1 MRRTYGS
8 VRRAGLLAAVIL
20 LPLMEGCRVLGRA
33 PSTRTGPKQT
43 VAGRESVPPVVRGR
57 DTAAVPAAV
66 RDSTAGVRTD
76 SSRRDSL
83 LRVPSPRDSSP
94 GDSVSR
100 DTVTRPAAR
109 QDSATTD
116 STRATPPVRK
126 RKTPPATRECIL
138 DFAESPPET
147 RLLYSRIS
155 EGVANTF
162 IGGGFVGNC
171 QGENNRLRADSAEQF
186 QAAGIVNLY
195 GNVSYTEPGKIQIV
209 STRATYFTREGRL
222 YAEGGVT
229 ATQLETGS
237 TFSGPSIE
245 YYRALPPERP
255 APRMV
260 APMRSTM
267 RVIEKDSTGRLLPPA
282 TIEANRFEDLGDSLL
297 LAWGDV
303 VVTRSR
309 LVARS
314 DSAAFDKVTEQARL
328 IRGARIVNEDT
339 AQRFTLVGD
348 TVDLFSRSRRLER
361 VTARHKA
368 TATSDQ
374 VVITSEAVDLRLR
387 EQQLEEAFAFGAGRS
402 KASTAQQDVDADSLH
417 LRLVDRRVREMQAV
431 GDARTVGTPDSTK
444 MRTTGKD
451 ILRGDRLLAFFDST
465 PPNPADTARQARVRE
480 IQALGN
486 ASSLFHV
493 ANSKGR
499 EAPPGINYVRG
510 ARIYV
515 HFDTGAVRDVQ
526 VDSAASGVYVEA
538 APDSLA
544 DSTAAATRRPPGGSG
559 NRRSP
564 GRPAQ
569 RAPVQPP
576 RRPPLPDAAL
586 RSEAVVPLSDRTISA
601 LRRWS

>member
-1 MRRTYGS
+1 MTRQSRAIRRWLVVTVAAVLPFMAGCRMIRRGSGEGPPREPLVSRDS
-8 VRRAGLLAAVIL
+8 VRPVR
-20 LPLMEGCRVLGRA
+20 
-33 PSTRTGPKQT
+33 PSRDSAT
-43 VAGRESVPPVVRGR
+43 
-57 DTAAVPAAV
+57 DTAH
-66 RDSTAGVRTD
+66 RDSVA
-76 SSRRDSL
+76 SEPARRDSV
-83 LRVPSPRDSSP
+83 LRDTTA
-94 GDSVSR
+94 R
-100 DTVTRPAAR
+100 DTVASGGVRK
-109 QDSATTD
+109 D
-116 STRATPPVRK
+116 STTEAPKGRKPPAPK
-126 RKTPPATRECIL
+126 RKATPATRDCVL

-147 RLLYSRIS
+147 RLLYSRVS

-195 GNVSYTEPGKIQIV
+195 GNVSYTEPGKVQII

-222 YAEGGVT
+222 YADGGVT

-237 TFSGPSIE
+237 TFTGPSIE
-245 YYRALPPERP
+245 YYRALPPERL

-267 RVIEKDSTGRLLPPA
+267 RLIEKDSTGRLLAPA
-282 TIEANRFEDLGDSLL
+282 TVEANRFEDLGDSLL

-303 VVTRSR
+303 VVTRNR

-348 TVDLFSRSRRLER
+348 TVDLYSRSRRLER

-374 VVITSEAVDLRLR
+374 LVITSEAVDLRLR

-402 KASTAQQDVDADSLH
+402 KASTAQQDVEADSLH

-499 EAPPGINYVRG
+499 QAPPGINYVRG

-515 HFDTGAVRDVQ
+515 HFDTGAVRDVR

-544 DSTAAATRRPPGGSG
+544 DSTAAATRRPTGGSE

-586 RSEAVVPLSDRTISA
+586 RFEVVVPLSDRTISA